1 MVVLGVAMVAAFG
14 VRLAS
19 ARADTALGSYSVIA
33 TAPGFEGTEDE
44 PSAQA
49 HPEGQGAVPYTTTL
63 LSSGG
68 LGYALSTVAWP
79 GSYGGNAGS
88 LILVALPSQAGGV
101 PVPDAVKQGI
111 GTVAPSLQYPIRA
124 EARAGSSP
132 DASFNQIP
140 GTTLTSHAD
149 TANAQS
155 AANVQGASQPGA
167 ASFGN
172 MHSESSST
180 INGNAVKAVATSLLQ
195 NVDIGGVIKIKSV
208 TSTATATAGSSQTAN
223 GATIVQGLT
232 IAGQNAY
239 LDGTG
244 LHIGTAGQPLNAT
257 AAQIANQALG
267 QAGMKFYVA
276 QPHQEQSQG
285 TTDYNAGAVYIQW
298 IPPGDTNNNVFL
310 FTLGGARVSV
320 AAGEG
325 FGTEGPPE
333 VTVPPI
339 VGDTGGGDTS
349 VLPAT
354 ADAGAT
360 SPLDAGGASTPL
372 SSTQGSGPPSSLG
385 ATRSIAATFGGLGVG
400 WILVGL
406 AAAALIG
413 FGSKRLRE
421 DLLDRQIATCPLEVR
436 R

>member
-1 MVVLGVAMVAAFG
+1 
-14 VRLAS
+14 
-19 ARADTALGSYSVIA
+19 
-33 TAPGFEGTEDE
+33 
-44 PSAQA
+44 
-49 HPEGQGAVPYTTTL
+49 
-63 LSSGG
+63 
-68 LGYALSTVAWP
+68 
-79 GSYGGNAGS
+79 
-88 LILVALPSQAGGV
+88 
-101 PVPDAVKQGI
+101 
-111 GTVAPSLQYPIRA
+111 
-124 EARAGSSP
+124 
-132 DASFNQIP
+132 
-140 GTTLTSHAD
+140 
-149 TANAQS
+149 
-155 AANVQGASQPGA
+155 
-167 ASFGN
+167 
-172 MHSESSST
+172 
-180 INGNAVKAVATSLLQ
+180 
-195 NVDIGGVIKIKSV
+195 
-208 TSTATATAGSSQTAN
+208 
-223 GATIVQGLT
+223 
-232 IAGQNAY
+232 
-239 LDGTG
+239 
-244 LHIGTAGQPLNAT
+244 
-257 AAQIANQALG
+257 
-267 QAGMKFYVA
+267 
-276 QPHQEQSQG
+276 
-285 TTDYNAGAVYIQW
+285 VYIPW